1 MSFKLEYISE
11 VEAKGQTDRIDNCEV
26 QKLLQKSDLEEVYR
40 KAPSLVSVGCLCL
53 WLPECKTEIMDI
65 SENDCLR
72 ITTKGNSPFIGMYI

>member
-11 VEAKGQTDRIDNCEV
+11 VEAKGQTDRIDNREV
-26 QKLLQKSDLEEVYR
+26 QKLLQRSDLEEVYR

-53 WLPECKTEIMDI
+53 WLPECQTEIMDI